1 MNDIEFIEQNC
12 ESFNISYNGLV
23 YSVDLIT
30 LEQVIIQI
38 EHRQLN
44 IALSRVR
51 EQIEVINEME
61 KN

>member
-1 MNDIEFIEQNC
+1 MSDIEFIEQNC
-12 ESFNISYNGLV
+12 EQFNISYNGFV

-38 EHRQLN
+38 EHRKLN
-44 IALSRVR
+44 VALSRVR